1 MTAINYKEF
10 AMTVVRV
17 ALDQW
22 RVDIRRLDGRKVKT
36 YSGEFDVIP
45 GKVGFSEDAVVQ
57 EAKRL
62 IDAGGMSVK

>member
-1 MTAINYKEF
+1 
-10 AMTVVRV
+10 
-17 ALDQW
+17 
-22 RVDIRRLDGRKVKT
+22 LDGGKVKT